1 MPLAQISALSAIAS
15 TPSKSLDVGHV
26 VAACDLL
33 CQMLGA
39 EEAYVLRAGDPHF
52 VRLGSDAAPGAY
64 EIKQRGYWMVWKGLA
79 THPLMTAG
87 MFTASGGF
95 VQDAFAPVGTGVPVT
110 HIAAILPASESNSE
124 VLVVRGPWP
133 NGLSKGDIAI
143 ITAVRPIFAYLVANV
158 LDAGHHARQRQQ
170 LGALADVAAA
180 FSQAA
185 EMGHVLEALATALAK
200 ASGFEWV
207 NITLADASLEHVIER
222 AQNISRHSDTETA
235 TAYGGSP
242 EAAHELA
249 LRAIKRLVSTGQPVL
264 IPDVFAGEVRNAA
277 DEQLQRFFQRAHILS
292 IATFPI
298 IFQEKVLGSV
308 DFSASTS
315 HELDPTEVEFLT
327 ALVSQAATAV
337 KGLRLNAELREADQ
351 RLRAIFANSPVLIS
365 AFDRNGTVMLVEGG
379 GLAPSISDGSFVG
392 RSIYDDIEGLPRALL
407 SQLRESLRRCL
418 AGETHSA
425 LGSWAGRD
433 YETRYGP
440 LRDNAGEP
448 NGAIAVALDITDR
461 TRAERELRELNA
473 RLEEAHSA
481 ALELAEKAE
490 LSTRAK
496 SEFIANTSHE
506 IRTPMNGV
514 IGMAALLAETNLSP
528 EQREYVETIRDSAD
542 ALLTVIDDILDF
554 SKLEAG
560 KMRME
565 VEDFDLRTVIEEV
578 GDLLAPAAHRKGL
591 EFTLSMIP
599 PEFPSA
605 VRGDAGRLRQVL
617 VNLVGNALKFTE
629 QGEIGIGATVS
640 AESAEQV
647 TVLLAVTDTGIGIA
661 ADRQRAIFESFTQ
674 ADGTSTRKYGG
685 TGLGLTI
692 SSQIVELMGGHMGV
706 QSRPGI
712 GSSFWVE
719 IPFERQAVKA
729 PSRQHSDSLTGSR
742 ILVVDDNATNRLILR
757 EQLLAWGC
765 RPVEVVSGLEAL
777 TTLRSGGETFAA
789 VLMDFQMPDLD
800 GQDTTSLIK
809 SDARLAELPV
819 ILLSSAGLVPRDQ
832 AMALGFT
839 AALSKPVRQSQ
850 LYNALVEA
858 LAADSPPVAQA
869 AAPAKAP
876 QGRQESPLGLR
887 VLLAEDNPINQ
898 KVAMRMM
905 QKWDCHVVAVDDG
918 NQVLA
923 ALADAEFDVVMMDCH
938 MPGLDGYETSLEIR
952 RLERVSG
959 RHLPIIA
966 MTANALDG
974 DRDRCL
980 SVGMDDYVRKP
991 VKPADL
997 WNALYIWTERQR
1009 AIDVDHPGTDDSC
1022 PLDEGQ
1028 LQQASGDDPELRS
1041 ELLEEFWRSLPD
1053 ALREVKQAVAESD
1066 GSALVLAAHRL
1077 KGSCW
1082 AIGAGPLGGVVARL
1096 ESLGK
1101 SADLAAAPD
1110 LLARLDAE
1118 RARLRDFCDGMH
1130 PRRAA

>member
-1 MPLAQISALSAIAS
+1 MSLALISALSAIAS
-15 TPSKSLDVGHV
+15 TPSKSLDVGDV
-26 VAACDLL
+26 VTACDLL

-39 EEAYVLRAGDPHF
+39 EDAYILRAGDPHF

-87 MFTASGGF
+87 MFTASSGF
-95 VQDAFAPVGTGVPVT
+95 VQDEFRPVAAGIPVT

-133 NGLSKGDIAI
+133 NGLSEGDISI

-158 LDAGHHARQRQQ
+158 LDAGHQARQRQQ

-180 FSQAA
+180 FSQTA
-185 EMGHVLEALATALAK
+185 EMGHVLQALATALAK

-207 NITLADASLEHVIER
+207 NIALADASLEHVIER
-222 AQNISRHSDTETA
+222 VQNVSRHSDTETA

-242 EAAHELA
+242 RAAQELA
-249 LRAIKRLVSTGQPVL
+249 LRAIKRMVSMCQPLLV
-264 IPDVFAGEVRNAA
+264 PDVFAGEVRKAA

-292 IATFPI
+292 VATFPI

-308 DFSASTS
+308 DFSASTR
-315 HELDPTEVEFLT
+315 HELDATEVEFLT
-327 ALVSQAATAV
+327 ALVAQAATAV

-351 RLRAIFANSPVLIS
+351 RLRAIFANSPVRIS

-379 GLAPSISDGSFVG
+379 GLGPWIYDGSYVG
-392 RSIYDDIEGLPRALL
+392 RSIYDDIEGFPPAILG
-407 SQLRESLRRCL
+407 QLRDSLERCL
-418 AGETHSA
+418 AGETHA
-425 LGSWAGRD
+425 AVGSWAGRD

-440 LRDNAGEP
+440 LRDAAGEP
-448 NGAIAVALDITDR
+448 TGAIAVALDITER
-461 TRAERELRELNA
+461 TRAESELRELNA

-490 LSTRAK
+490 MSTRAK

-514 IGMAALLAETNLSP
+514 IGMAALLAETALAP
-528 EQREYVETIRDSAD
+528 EQREYVETIRESAD

-578 GDLLAPAAHRKGL
+578 GDLLAPSAHRKGL

-599 PEFPSA
+599 PDFPAA

-629 QGEIGIGATVS
+629 QGEIGVGATVS
-640 AESAEQV
+640 SESAEKV
-647 TVLLAVTDTGIGIA
+647 TVLLAVTDTGIGID
-661 ADRQRAIFESFTQ
+661 ADRQGAIFESFTQ

-692 SSQIVELMGGHMGV
+692 SSQIVGLMGGRIGV
-706 QSRPGI
+706 QSRPGV

-729 PSRQHSDSLTGSR
+729 QPRQHSDSLTGSR

-765 RPVEVVSGLEAL
+765 QPVEVASGVEAL
-777 TTLRSGGETFAA
+777 TRLRAGGEPFAA
-789 VLMDFQMPDLD
+789 VLMDFQMPNLD

-832 AMALGFT
+832 ALALGFT

-858 LAADSPPVAQA
+858 LAAGSPA
-869 AAPAKAP
+869 AAQEPLAKAP
-876 QGRQESPLGLR
+876 PGRHESPLGLR

-898 KVAMRMM
+898 KVAVRMM
-905 QKWDCHVVAVDDG
+905 QKWDCHVVAVDNG
-918 NQVLA
+918 NRVLA

-938 MPGLDGYETSLEIR
+938 MPGLDGYETTLEIR
-952 RLERVSG
+952 RRERVTG

-991 VKPADL
+991 VKPVDL
-997 WNALYIWTERQR
+997 WNALYTWTERQR
-1009 AIDVDHPGTDDSC
+1009 AINEYCPGTDDSD
-1022 PLDEGQ
+1022 PLDEAQ
-1028 LQQASGDDPELRS
+1028 LQQASGDDPELRM
-1041 ELLEEFWRSLPD
+1041 ELLEEFWRALPD
-1053 ALREVKQAVAESD
+1053 AVREVKQAVTESD

-1101 SADLAAAPD
+1101 SADLATAPD

-1118 RARLRDFCDGMH
+1118 RDRLRDFCDRMR